1 MANSI
6 LSAGLHHTWKR
17 QAVEAAMLL
26 PDDHVLDAGAG
37 TGDLT
42 LLALRLGCRVT
53 AVDVSAEM
61 LRVAEMKVK
70 DTPVSF
76 VAADIQALP
85 FPGSTFDAVI
95 TGFTLRH
102 PTDLSA
108 ALRELHRVLRIAG
121 RLVIL
126 EFSRPVSAPVR
137 WLYRLYSSALIPALG
152 GWLTGDRDAYAHLVT
167 SIRRFPDQKNLVRLI
182 AQAGFEAV
190 AYRNLTGGI
199 VAVHTAMKRY

>member
-1 MANSI
+1 M
-6 LSAGLHHTWKR
+6 
-17 QAVEAAMLL
+17 
-26 PDDHVLDAGAG
+26 LDAGAG

-42 LLALRLGCRVT
+42 RLALRVGCHVT
-53 AVDVSAEM
+53 AADVSLEM
-61 LRVAEMKVK
+61 LHVARAKLN

-76 VAADIQALP
+76 VAADVQALP
-85 FPGSTFDAVI
+85 FPSGTFDAVI

-102 PTDLSA
+102 PTDLPA

-126 EFSRPVSAPVR
+126 EFSRPVSAPMR
-137 WLYRLYSSALIPALG
+137 WLYDLYSSAVIPSLG

-167 SIRRFPDQKNLVRLI
+167 SIRRFPDQRTLVKHLARS
-182 AQAGFEAV
+182 GFEAI

-199 VAVHTAMKRY
+199 VAVHTAMKPY